1 MRYCHHSLAN
11 LTDFGR
17 GGRREGREQEN
28 LENKDE
34 FWGFLLELGG
44 PIVGLTTF
52 QKKLIHM

>member
-1 MRYCHHSLAN
+1 MLSPL
-11 LTDFGR
+11 FGKFHR
-17 GGRREGREQEN
+17 FWEGSGRREQREQEN

-34 FWGFLLELGG
+34 FWEFLHELGG